1 MDPNKWVR
9 IISSDH
15 TPRINIDEVWYPSY
29 SCCGWQTVSND
40 TVVPISDLQFYKFRC
55 RQRDVLPGMQTIYP
69 GDYHELVNP
78 WEYMPVGDEEYWDET
93 TKKWMPRV
101 LPQKQML
108 LDDIYRRPIIKDA
121 QPDPKSIT
129 VPLTDREH
137 EVLLKLSEVLELQ
150 PDRVIIMALRHYQ
163 RIVDPI
169 IYRQPQKVKESK

>member
-1 MDPNKWVR
+1 MDPYKWVR

-40 TVVPISDLQFYKFRC
+40 TVVPISDLQFCKFRC
-55 RQRDVLPGMQTIYP
+55 RKCNVPPTTEVVDP
-69 GDYHELVNP
+69 GDSYELVNP
-78 WEYMPVGDEEYWDET
+78 WENVPIGNEEYWDET
-93 TKKWMPRV
+93 TKKWMSRG

-108 LDDIYRRPIIKDA
+108 INDIYRRPIIKDA

-137 EVLLKLSEVLELQ
+137 EVLLKLSEILELQ

-163 RIVDPI
+163 KIVDPI
-169 IYRQPQKVKESK
+169 IYRQPQKVEE